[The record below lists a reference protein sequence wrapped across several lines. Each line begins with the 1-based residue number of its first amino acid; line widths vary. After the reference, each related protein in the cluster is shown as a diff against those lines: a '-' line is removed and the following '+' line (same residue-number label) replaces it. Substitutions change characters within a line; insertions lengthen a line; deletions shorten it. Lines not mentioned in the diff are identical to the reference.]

1 MTDVLL
7 IVFYVIFVHNQLDA
21 QFFFMYVY
29 FESYVKLVIYKD
41 YNEMH
46 SQQNIKYCSSYLQIE
61 SDWRLLIQFINCSA
75 ILTLLHV

>member
-61 SDWRLLIQFINCSA
+61 SD
-75 ILTLLHV
+75 